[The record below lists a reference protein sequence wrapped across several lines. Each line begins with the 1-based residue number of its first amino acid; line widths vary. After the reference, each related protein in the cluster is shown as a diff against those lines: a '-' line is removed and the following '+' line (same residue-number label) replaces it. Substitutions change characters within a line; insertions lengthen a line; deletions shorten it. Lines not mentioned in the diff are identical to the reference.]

1 MPSSKSPAD
10 KEVFKVWRDASPSDA
25 YVAGIADCAG
35 QLVIPSR
42 ANIEAIRKRVA
53 AAQTRCENDSQRK
66 LLACIDTY
74 LEIMEPAIVP
84 NLILDAFFG
93 HLIKEGIKPVHM
105 ASLAEHGKQAL
116 QAYMEDNKGRAWPI
130 GQRMLAMIRCDGL
143 LEILSVVSSNS
154 KSRALKIKVN
164 ELMGV
169 VRDYEKRVHVDGF
182 SAGTFDEA
190 WNVMKTQGCRLERES
205 IYPQALR
212 DLYDYTET
220 PSQVEEKGL
229 RFLGNELGDYK
240 KLVQEFADVL
250 GCEANSETVT
260 KALRGKKSLKPAKII
275 PYINQ
280 VRKNIVRIMNK
291 RIVGVNPRYSTK
303 VIETPRY
310 LSGVFPSG
318 GAYFF
323 NYLTKRPKQIFIAT
337 TDPRRDPH
345 TVPAELINLLVHEE
359 YGHCLHSSNS
369 TMGYAAKPSFVEM
382 LGSTLGS
389 GVSEGISF
397 QRELEFQD
405 YLYNMPDEKHLTREE
420 KAFLKSCDRFGGFE
434 TVRKEYA
441 FYTKTWRMTRFL
453 RVIGDARINSGKQ
466 DLADFIDWANKET
479 GLSKSM
485 VYFQVFPAHQG
496 IGPGYATTY
505 AIIGEAIREIEN
517 AATQAGKDLVKLNT
531 YASSQGFA
539 PRTIFE
545 SRLWKYVE
553 S

>member
-1 MPSSKSPAD
+1 MPSPKSPVD
-10 KEVFKVWRDASPSDA
+10 KEVFEIWRDASPSDPF
-25 YVAGIADCAG
+25 VAGFADCAG
-35 QLVIPSR
+35 KVAIPSR
-42 ANIEAIRKRVA
+42 ENIDSIRKRIA
-53 AAQTRCENDSQRK
+53 AAQSRCENDSQRK

-74 LEIMEPAIVP
+74 LAILEPAIVP

-105 ASLAEHGKQAL
+105 SSLAEYGKKAL
-116 QAYMEDNKGRAWPI
+116 QAYMEDNKGREWPV
-130 GQRMLAMIRCDGL
+130 GQRMLAVIRCDGL
-143 LEILSVVSSNS
+143 QEILNVVRSRS
-154 KSRALKIKVN
+154 KSRSLKTKVD
-164 ELMGV
+164 ELMGAV
-169 VRDYEKRVHVDGF
+169 KDYEKRVHVEGF
-182 SAGTFDEA
+182 STGTFDEA
-190 WNVMKTQGCRLERES
+190 WNVMKAQGCRLDRET
-205 IYPQALR
+205 IYQQALR
-212 DLYDYTET
+212 DLYDYIET

-229 RFLGNELGDYK
+229 RFLENELGDYK
-240 KLVQEFADVL
+240 KLVKEFADNL
-250 GCEANSETVT
+250 GCEASSEAVAGTL
-260 KALRGKKSLKPAKII
+260 KGKKSLKAARII

-280 VRKNIVRIMNK
+280 VRKFMVKIMDK

-303 VIETPRY
+303 VIETPLY

-323 NYLTKRPKQIFIAT
+323 DYLTKRPKQIFIAT

-369 TMGYAAKPSFVEM
+369 AMGYAAKPSFVEM

-389 GVSEGISF
+389 AVSEGISF

-405 YLYNMPDEKHLTREE
+405 YLYNMPDAKHLTRAE
-420 KAFLKSCDRFGGFE
+420 KAFLKSCDRFGGFD

-466 DLADFIDWANKET
+466 DLPGFIEWANSQT

-505 AIIGEAIREIEN
+505 AIIGEAIREIES
-517 AATQAGKDLVKLNT
+517 AAKKAGKDLVKFNT
-531 YASSQGFA
+531 YASSQGFP
-539 PRTIFE
+539 PRTVFE
-545 SRLWKYVE
+545 SRLWNYVKT
-553 S
+553 

>member
-1 MPSSKSPAD
+1 MPTPKSGVER
-10 KEVFKVWRDASPSDA
+10 EVFEIWRDASPVDA
-25 YVAGIADCAG
+25 FVAGLADYAGKIA
-35 QLVIPSR
+35 IPSR
-42 ANIEAIRKRVA
+42 ANIETIRKRIAIV
-53 AAQTRCENDSQRK
+53 QTSCENDSQRK

-74 LEIMEPAIVP
+74 LAILEPAIVP

-105 ASLAEHGKQAL
+105 SGLAECGKKAL
-116 QAYMEDNKGRAWPI
+116 QAYMEDNRDREWPV
-130 GQRMLAMIRCDGL
+130 GQRMLAVIRCDGL
-143 LEILSVVSSNS
+143 LEILNVVSSKS
-154 KSRALKIKVN
+154 KSRALKTQVN
-164 ELMGV
+164 ELMGAV
-169 VRDYEKRVHVDGF
+169 KDYEKRVHVDGF
-182 SAGTFDEA
+182 STGTFDEA
-190 WNVMKTQGCRLERES
+190 WNVMKAQGCRLERES
-205 IYPQALR
+205 IYAQALR

-240 KLVQEFADVL
+240 KLVQEFADNL
-250 GCEANSETVT
+250 GCEPSSEVVARTL
-260 KALRGKKSLKPAKII
+260 KERKSLKPARII

-280 VRKNIVRIMNK
+280 VRKIVVKIINK
-291 RIVGVNPRYSTK
+291 RIVGVNPKYSTK

-345 TVPAELINLLVHEE
+345 TVPALLINLLVHEE
-359 YGHCLHSSNS
+359 YGHCLHGSNS
-369 TMGYAAKPSFVEM
+369 AMGYGAKPSFVEM

-389 GVSEGISF
+389 AVSEGISF
-397 QRELEFQD
+397 QRELQFQD
-405 YLYNMPDEKHLTREE
+405 YLNNMPDAKHLTREE
-420 KAFLKSCDRFGGFE
+420 KAFLKSCDHLGGFE
-434 TVRKEYA
+434 TVRKEYT

-466 DLADFIDWANKET
+466 DLPDFIEWANKET
-479 GLSKSM
+479 GLSRSM

-505 AIIGEAIREIEN
+505 AIIGEAIREIEH
-517 AATQAGKDLVKLNT
+517 AAEQAGKDLVKFNT
-531 YASSQGFA
+531 YASSQGFT
-539 PRTIFE
+539 PRTVFE
-545 SRLWKYVE
+545 SRLWEYVKT
-553 S
+553 